1 MGAASFKS
9 LYLKRPHQSMPLRTV
24 VFGALQIQHYDLSF
38 ATVLRVLT
46 EMQAIVFVTCQSP
59 RHLAGKDRC
68 FQMTIRNVPMHA
80 NGTRAEF

>member
-1 MGAASFKS
+1 MIGTDKRRSDRGSGGGA
-9 LYLKRPHQSMPLRTV
+9 REPETRTL
-24 VFGALQIQHYDLSF
+24 ADLSF